1 MQVSLEDVAKR
12 AGVAR
17 STVSRVL
24 NGSGGATIS
33 QATQERVR
41 QLAQELGYRPN
52 RMAQRL
58 RKGQADTIGLIVPH
72 LRNPFFVEVV
82 VWCQR
87 FLSEK
92 GLNTVLYP
100 TMLEDWG
107 GATEYHLSRWDVDGI
122 LYYGSPTDSI
132 QEFLGESGSVSIP
145 TVYLGHLHQNEPD
158 ALAVA
163 LDVEELGRLAGA
175 HLSERGH
182 ARRNAGVWCLSPSQ
196 DEIVIRDARA
206 FGLERF
212 CQEQAIPF
220 SLATSNDT
228 SDGLRGLGF
237 SIGLRILA
245 LPTQARP
252 GGVFCHNDLI
262 AVGCLC
268 ALRRGGVKIPEE
280 IALIGCDA
288 LPEGRFQ
295 ELSLTTLR
303 HPIPTMCQ
311 QAVER
316 LFGLV
321 QGEPMPQPR
330 QIILTPEL
338 VQGHTT

>member
-1 MQVSLEDVAKR
+1 MQVSLEDIAR
-12 AGVAR
+12 GAGVAR
-17 STVSRVL
+17 STASRVL

-41 QLAQELGYRPN
+41 RLAQELGYRPN

-58 RKGQADTIGLIVPH
+58 RKRQADTIGLIVPH

-87 FLSEK
+87 FLSER

-107 GATEYHLSRWDVDGI
+107 GATEYHLSRWAVDGI

-132 QEFLGESGSVSIP
+132 QKLLGESGDASIP
-145 TVYLGHLHQNEPD
+145 TVYLGHLHESEPE

-163 LDVEELGRLAGA
+163 LAVEELGRLAGV
-175 HLSERGH
+175 HLYERGH
-182 ARRNAGVWCLSPSQ
+182 ARRNAGVWCLSPPR
-196 DEIVIRDARA
+196 DGVAIRDARA
-206 FGLERF
+206 CGLERF
-212 CQEQAIPF
+212 CQEREIPF
-220 SLATSNDT
+220 SLVTGNDI

-237 SIGLRILA
+237 SLGLQILA
-245 LPTQARP
+245 LPAQARP
-252 GGVFCHNDLI
+252 GGIFCHNDLL

-268 ALRRGGVKIPEE
+268 ALRRGGVNIPEE

-303 HPIPTMCQ
+303 QPISTMCQ

-316 LFGLV
+316 LFGLM
-321 QGEPMPQPR
+321 QSEPLPQPR

>member
-41 QLAQELGYRPN
+41 RLAQELGYRPN
-52 RMAQRL
+52 RLAQRL
-58 RKGQADTIGLIVPH
+58 RKGQADTVGLIVPH

-87 FLSEK
+87 FLSER
-92 GLNTVLYP
+92 GLNMVLYP

-107 GATEYHLSRWDVDGI
+107 GATEYQLSQWAVDGI
-122 LYYGSPTDSI
+122 LYYGGPTDSF
-132 QEFLGESGSVSIP
+132 QGLLGKSGSASLP
-145 TVYLGHLHQNEPD
+145 TVYLGHLHESDPE
-158 ALAVA
+158 AIAVA
-163 LDVEELGRLAGA
+163 LAKEELGHLAGA

-182 ARRNAGVWCLSPSQ
+182 ARRNAGVWYLSPPQ
-196 DEIVIRDARA
+196 ERAVIRDGRA
-206 FGLERF
+206 YGLECF
-212 CQEQAIPF
+212 CQENEIPF
-220 SLATSNDT
+220 SVVTSNDT

-237 SIGLRILA
+237 SIGLQILA

-252 GGVFCHNDLI
+252 GGIFCHNDLI

-268 ALRRGGVKIPEE
+268 ALRRGGAKIPEE
-280 IALIGCDA
+280 IALVGCDA

-303 HPIPTMCQ
+303 QPISTMCQ

-316 LFGLV
+316 LIALV
-321 QGEPMPQPR
+321 QGEPGPQPR